1 MTQWVRSES
10 LRGYKQLVS
19 ELGGDGESLILASGL
34 AVDVIETDGL
44 MISYRKFVSL
54 LEDTAVKLNC
64 SDFGLR
70 FSLRQDFTILG
81 PIALAAQQ
89 GDILEQALQRVVNY
103 IHVYSPG
110 ISIGVS
116 ELPNRDHFLL
126 TFDILL
132 KPMPL
137 ARQANELSIALAA
150 QILAMLSGGHSEVVK
165 LLLPHG
171 MLNSSVLYKR
181 IFKCPIE
188 FHQGVAG
195 LVLNK
200 TDLKLPV
207 AGGTGELGRVAL
219 SYLQSHYLAKEFSLV
234 QKVEALIKP
243 LLMVD
248 QCTNET
254 IANTLNM
261 QVRQLHRS
269 LHSQGTNFVKIKD
282 RVRKFLAEGYLQQE
296 VLNLGQIAGL
306 LGYAEQSA
314 FSRSCQRWFQA
325 SPRQIRHIY
334 KAKKGRP

>member
-19 ELGGDGESLILASGL
+19 ELGGDGEKLIQANGL
-34 AVDVIETDGL
+34 ALDVIETDGL
-44 MISYRKFVSL
+44 MIPYRKFVSL
-54 LEDTAVKLNC
+54 LEDTAVQLDC
-64 SDFGLR
+64 SDFGMR
-70 FSLRQDFTILG
+70 FSLRQDFSILG

-89 GDILEQALQRVVNY
+89 GDVLEQALQRVVNY

-116 ELPNRDHFLL
+116 ELPDRSHFLL

-150 QILAMLSGGHSEVVK
+150 QIVAMLSSGQGEVVK

-200 TDLKLPV
+200 NILKLPISG
-207 AGGTGELGRVAL
+207 ATGELGRVAL
-219 SYLQSHYLAKEFSLV
+219 SYLQSHYLAKEFSLEE
-234 QKVEALIKP
+234 KVEALIKP

-269 LHSQGTNFVKIKD
+269 LHLQGTNFVKIKD
-282 RVRKFLAEGYLQQE
+282 KVRKFLAEGYLQQE

-314 FSRSCQRWFQA
+314 FSRSCRRWFQA
-325 SPRQIRHIY
+325 SPRQVRDKY
-334 KAKKGRP
+334 KARKDGL